1 MKKEYWFDRWQH
13 EEIGFHQSTINPYLR
28 EYWHKLALARNSTV
42 FVPLCGKSRDMLW
55 LREQGYDL
63 LGVELSS
70 LAAQAFFI
78 ENGYIPQCT
87 VGHTFTHLEA
97 DNIHIL
103 CGDFFD
109 LCSDDLAKI
118 TAVYDRAAL
127 IALPPEM
134 RKQYVHH
141 LLNILPPA
149 VQILL
154 ITLDYPDSEM
164 SGPPFAV
171 TIDEVMAYYQ
181 SHFEI
186 KLLTSQDVLTQNL
199 RFQERGL
206 SRLQENVLLLKPHH
220 ATEETSTDT

>member
-1 MKKEYWFDRWQH
+1 MKKEYWLDRWQR
-13 EEIGFHQSTINPYLR
+13 EEIGFHQNTINPYLR
-28 EYWHKLALARNSTV
+28 EYWHKLALAQNSTV

-55 LREQGYDL
+55 LRAQGHHV

-78 ENGYIPQCT
+78 ESGQIPQRIT
-87 VGHTFTHLEA
+87 DHTFKHLAA

-109 LCSDDLAKI
+109 LRSDDLAKI

-127 IALPPEM
+127 IALPPEI

-141 LLNILPPA
+141 LLSILPPA

-154 ITLDYPDSEM
+154 ITLDYPDCEM

-171 TIDEVMAYYQ
+171 TVDEVMTHYQ
-181 SHFEI
+181 SRFEI
-186 KLLTSQDVLTQNL
+186 KLLTSQDVLIQNP

-206 SRLQENVLLLKPHH
+206 SRLQKNILLLKPYRTTT
-220 ATEETSTDT
+220 AGT